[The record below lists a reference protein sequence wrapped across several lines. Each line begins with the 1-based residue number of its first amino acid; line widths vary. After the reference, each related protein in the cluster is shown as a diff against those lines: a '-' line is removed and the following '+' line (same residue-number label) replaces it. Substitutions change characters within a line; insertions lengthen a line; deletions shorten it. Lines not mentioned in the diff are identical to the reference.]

1 MQILSFLST
10 FLVLFLIALT
20 SSNYRTA
27 GYHWKGIYHLR
38 GNIWMP
44 QELNFG
50 EQAPLADA
58 LSITIVA
65 TRYRVLFLQFWS
77 TYLHLVQNKRLLYDS
92 LRNVLNRLKVDG
104 EQTREAFALF
114 PTLDRYWAIQS
125 NFTTL
130 RWPTW
135 KCSLFLF
142 LWVHKITSWL
152 SIGFFS
158 LAMWLHQ
165 TWTYLVSSHVGE
177 PPLV

>member
-10 FLVLFLIALT
+10 SLVFFLIALT
-20 SSNYRTA
+20 SNNYRTA
-27 GYHWKGIYHLR
+27 GYHWKGTYHLR

-44 QELNFG
+44 QELNFS

-58 LSITIVA
+58 LSIAIVA
-65 TRYRVLFLQFWS
+65 TRYRILFLQFWS
-77 TYLHLVQNKRLLYDS
+77 TYLH
-92 LRNVLNRLKVDG
+92 LNRLKVDG
-104 EQTREAFALF
+104 EQTREAFAFF

-158 LAMWLHQ
+158 LAMWLDQ